1 MKNIRNFCII
11 SHIDHGKSTLAD
23 RLLELTGTVEKRKM
37 REQVLDSMELERE
50 KGITIKLQ
58 PARMEYSVVIAS
70 EAKQSRKETS
80 EIASSPAASRN
91 DKEGG
96 GQNDKYILNL
106 IDTPGHVDF
115 SYEVSR
121 SLAAVE
127 GALLLVDAT
136 QGVQAQTL
144 ANLHL
149 AQEQK
154 LAIIPVVNKIDMAI
168 ARTEETVQEVSQLL
182 NVAPEQILR
191 ISAKQGTNAEK
202 VLEAIVEKI
211 PSPAGDSEK
220 PFRALIF
227 DSEYDTYKGVVAYI
241 RVVDGQIRKGQKIS
255 MFASKTETEIIE
267 LGVFKPEMK
276 TADSLAAGEIGYLA
290 TGLKDIGKCR
300 VGDTIAGSFS
310 IEPLAGYREPQPV
323 VFAGFY
329 PTDADEYDLLKDGL
343 SKLKLNDASLQYE
356 PESSEGLGRGF
367 RCGFL
372 GMLHMEIISERL
384 KREFSLNL
392 VIASPSVRYQV
403 MLKTNRKNLFPE
415 RSRRVNFD
423 IPQGNALRQAQGLTI
438 LNISSP
444 SEMPEPSRIQEIKEP
459 WADLEVI
466 APNQYLGQAMKLLSG
481 LRGEYQDTQYLTPE
495 RILIKY
501 QVPLSEII
509 VNFYDR
515 LKNVTSG
522 YASMN
527 YRLIDCRP
535 ADLVKIDILA
545 AGEKAEAFSQIVHQS
560 RAYQEARRLA
570 EKLKELI
577 PKHHFSIPLQAVIN
591 GKVIARETIKALRKD
606 VIAGLYGGDYTR
618 KKKLLEKQKKGK
630 KKMKEVG
637 RVKIPQ
643 EVFLKALNK

>member
-23 RLLELTGTVEKRKM
+23 RLLELTNTVEKRKM

-58 PARMEYSVVIAS
+58 PARMEY
-70 EAKQSRKETS
+70 R
-80 EIASSPAASRN
+80 
-91 DKEGG
+91 G
-96 GQNDKYILNL
+96 YILNL

-127 GALLLVDAT
+127 GAILLVDAS
-136 QGVQAQTL
+136 QGIQAQTL

-154 LAIIPVVNKIDMAI
+154 LAIIPAVNKIDI
-168 ARTEETVQEVSQLL
+168 KISRPEETAQEIGQML
-182 NVAPEQILR
+182 NMAQEKVIR

-202 VLEAIVEKI
+202 ILEAIIERV
-211 PSPAGDSEK
+211 PGPAGDSEK
-220 PFRALIF
+220 PLRALIF
-227 DSEYDTYKGVVAYI
+227 DSEYDAYKGVVAYV
-241 RVVDGQIRKGQKIS
+241 RVVDGQIRKGQRIS
-255 MFASKTETEIIE
+255 MFASKAETEVLE
-267 LGVFKPEMK
+267 LGVFKPEMRPV
-276 TADSLAAGEIGYLA
+276 DCLAAGEIGYLA
-290 TGLKDIGKCR
+290 TGLKNIGKCR
-300 VGDTIAGSFS
+300 VGDTIFADNNVILRSSQAIPSTSLRINSESHRITAKRDNGDGGIPRDSS
-310 IEPLAGYREPQPV
+310 SAKWRTQNDKGIEPLAGYREPQPV

-329 PTDADEYDLLKDGL
+329 PADADEHDLLKDGL

-384 KREFSLNL
+384 KREFGLNL
-392 VIASPSVRYQV
+392 VITSPSVSYRIV
-403 MLKTNRKNLFPE
+403 LKQTDKSF
-415 RSRRVNFD
+415 
-423 IPQGNALRQAQGLTI
+423 
-438 LNISSP
+438 NISSP
-444 SEMPEPSRIQEIKEP
+444 SEMPEPDRIQEIKEP

-466 APNQYLGQAMKLLSG
+466 APNQYLGQAMKLLSS

-495 RILIKY
+495 RMIIKY
-501 QVPLSEII
+501 QVPLSELI
-509 VNFYDR
+509 VNFYDK

-522 YASMN
+522 YGSMN
-527 YRLIDCRP
+527 YHFIDYRP

-545 AGEKAEAFSQIVHQS
+545 AGEKAEPFSRIVHRS
-560 RAYQEARRLA
+560 VAYQEARRLTG
-570 EKLKELI
+570 KLKELI
-577 PKHHFSIPLQAVIN
+577 PRHQFSIPLQAVIN
-591 GKVIARETIKALRKD
+591 GKVLARETIKALRKD

-618 KKKLLEKQKKGK
+618 KRKLLEKQKKGK
-630 KKMKEVG
+630 RKMKEKG

-643 EVFLKALNK
+643 EVFLKALKK

>member
-37 REQVLDSMELERE
+37 REQILDSMELERE

-58 PARMEYSVVIAS
+58 PARMDYKGYV
-70 EAKQSRKETS
+70 
-80 EIASSPAASRN
+80 
-91 DKEGG
+91 
-96 GQNDKYILNL
+96 LNL

-154 LAIIPVVNKIDMAI
+154 LTVIPVVNKIDMAI
-168 ARTEETVQEVSQLL
+168 ARTEETVQEVCQLL
-182 NVAPEQILR
+182 NVAPEQVLK
-191 ISAKQGTNAEK
+191 ISAKQGTNAER

-211 PSPAGDSEK
+211 SSPAGDSQK

-241 RVVDGQIRKGQKIS
+241 RVVDGQIKKGQKVS
-255 MFASKTETEIIE
+255 MFASKTETEVIE

-276 TADSLAAGEIGYLA
+276 PVDCLAAGEIGYLA
-290 TGLKDIGKCR
+290 TGLKDIGRCR
-300 VGDTIAGSFS
+300 VGDTIFAGGNVILRAKPEESRQITTKS
-310 IEPLAGYREPQPV
+310 NNGNGCISRDSSSRQGGTQNDISPLAGYREPQPV

-343 SKLKLNDASLQYE
+343 SKLKLNDAALQYE

-384 KREFSLNL
+384 KREFGLNL

-403 MLKTNRKNLFPE
+403 TLKQAGKN
-415 RSRRVNFD
+415 
-423 IPQGNALRQAQGLTI
+423 

-444 SEMPEPSRIQEIKEP
+444 SEMPEPSRVQEIKEP
-459 WADLEVI
+459 WADLEVL
-466 APNQYLGQAMKLLSG
+466 APSQYLGPAMKLLSG

-509 VNFYDR
+509 VNFYDK
-515 LKNVTSG
+515 LKNITSG
-522 YASMN
+522 YGSMN
-527 YRLIDCRP
+527 YRLIDYRL

-560 RAYQEARRLA
+560 AACQEARRLV

-591 GKVIARETIKALRKD
+591 GKVIARETISALRKD

-630 KKMKEVG
+630 KKMKEIG

-643 EVFLKALNK
+643 EVFLKALKK